1 MTKVRKAI
9 IPAGG
14 FGTRMLPATKVVPKE
29 LLPVVDKPLIQ
40 FIVEEIANSGI
51 EEVILVTGREKG
63 SIEDHFDTFTELEI
77 FLEKK
82 NKVDLLAMI
91 RQLSGLV
98 RIVSV
103 RQPYPSGLGHAVLC
117 AQSLIKDE
125 PFAVLLPDDL
135 IIADTP
141 CLAQLLRVHD
151 EFAAPVIAVQAVPDE
166 NVTQYGVI
174 EPDTIRDGLHRIK
187 DMVEKPASRAL
198 APSNLAIIGRYV
210 LPPEIFPLLKNT
222 EAGAGGEIQLTDAIR
237 TLLGSRPVYGLQYEG
252 IRFDAGNKAGFIA
265 ANLFLG
271 LRHPE
276 IKDELSAFMRSL
288 DLRGVMK

>member
-1 MTKVRKAI
+1 MKKVRKAI

-40 FIVEEIANSGI
+40 FIVEEIAESGI

-63 SIEDHFDTFTELEI
+63 SIEDHFDSFSELEH

-82 NKVDLLAMI
+82 NKLDLLDTV
-91 RQLSGLV
+91 RRTSGLV

-103 RQPYPSGLGHAVLC
+103 RQPYPAGLGHAVLC
-117 AQSLIKDE
+117 AKSLIDDE

-135 IIADTP
+135 ILAATP
-141 CLAQLLRVHD
+141 CIAQLLRVYN
-151 EFAAPVIAVQAVPDE
+151 EYGSPVIAIQAVPRE
-166 NVTQYGVI
+166 NVGNYGVI
-174 EPDTIRDGLHRIK
+174 KPSSVRDGLHEVL
-187 DMVEKPASRAL
+187 DMVEKPPVSE

-210 LPPEIFPLLKNT
+210 LPPEIFDVLQQT
-222 EAGAGGEIQLTDAIR
+222 HAGAGGEIQLTDAIR
-237 TLLGSRPVYGLQYEG
+237 RLLPTLRVLGLEYEG
-252 IRFDAGNKAGFIA
+252 LRFDAGNKAGFIT
-265 ANLFLG
+265 ANLYLA

-276 IKDELSAFMRSL
+276 VRDELLAFMRTL
-288 DLRGVMK
+288 DLGTIMQ